1 MKRLTLSAVVLF
13 LAIAGLAAP
22 AAAQVRTT
30 PPGKLF
36 FEGDI
41 VKHNVEGQIGPFCV
55 LQSRFMRGE
64 AVAWRMRILQLNGT
78 PADDKVLKSL
88 VVELGSGE
96 TVPLDY
102 GPHGNPPT
110 DVFWANSWTIPQ
122 NHPTG
127 SLGYKVVATMQDGS
141 VVTWEPFTRPNSQLW
156 VIEGTPVMKTAT
168 AAP

>member
-1 MKRLTLSAVVLF
+1 MKRLTLSAIVLF
-13 LAIAGLAAP
+13 AVFAGLATP

-41 VKHNVEGQIGPFCV
+41 VKHNLEGQIGPFCV

-64 AVAWRMRILQLNGT
+64 AIAWRMRLALPNGAN
-78 PADDKVLKSL
+78 ADDKVVKTL
-88 VVELGSGE
+88 VVHMNNGQTL
-96 TVPLDY
+96 PLDY

-110 DVFWANSWTIPQ
+110 DFFWANSWTIPA

-127 SLGYKVVATMQDGS
+127 SLGYKIVATMVDGS
-141 VVTWEPFTRPNSQLW
+141 IVTWEPFTRPASQLW

-168 AAP
+168 ASQ